1 MKESSL
7 TPEDFSLLEAALK
20 VMEKAYVI
28 WGFRVG
34 AAVLAEDGKI
44 YEGCN
49 IESRISGLGICAERC
64 AIDHAVIHGNKRILK
79 VALVIEDDNVLN
91 AMPCGV
97 CRQYIHDFSDG
108 KALIITAKAKNGEII
123 RESIKVNISASCCQT
138 RFQVELSP
146 SSNCF

>member
-1 MKESSL
+1 MKEGSL
-7 TPEDFSLLEAALK
+7 TSEDFSLLEAALK

-123 RESIKVNISASCCQT
+123 RESIKVKHIS
-138 RFQVELSP
+138 ELLP
-146 SSNCF
+146 NPFSSRIKP